1 MSKVYPNPT
10 YGTVH
15 LELNNFADEL
25 KVMDITGK
33 TLISKAN
40 PDKQES
46 IDLSD
51 YNSGIYIIQLK
62 FGNDVLYNKVVKK

>member
-1 MSKVYPNPT
+1 MVFVAKVYPNPT

-15 LELNNFADEL
+15 LEMNNFADEL

-33 TLISKAN
+33 TLITIAN

-46 IDLSD
+46 IDL
-51 YNSGIYIIQLK
+51 YGLPQWN
-62 FGNDVLYNKVVKK
+62 LYHSTEIW